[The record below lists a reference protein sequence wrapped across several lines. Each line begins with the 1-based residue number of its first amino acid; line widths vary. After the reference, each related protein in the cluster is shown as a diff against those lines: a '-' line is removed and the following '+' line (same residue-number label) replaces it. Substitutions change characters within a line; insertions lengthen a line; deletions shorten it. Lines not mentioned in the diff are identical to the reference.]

1 MLDASKA
8 CNTAVGS
15 IFNNLKHSSE
25 QFKTQTGF
33 WFEKEENDGTT
44 GADDCICG

>member
-25 QFKTQTGF
+25 QFKTMTGY
-33 WFEKEENDGTT
+33 WFEKEDKDGTIT
-44 GADDCICG
+44 ATD